1 MNYTS
6 KKEQICQSP
15 SNIHLHFEMIPRVKQ
30 NQINVCTWK
39 LSKMYIDIVSHLWWR
54 IEKVLK
60 SKWGCNSNKNI

>member
-30 NQINVCTWK
+30 NQINV
-39 LSKMYIDIVSHLWWR
+39 LY
-54 IEKVLK
+54 VLENVFK
-60 SKWGCNSNKNI
+60 FT